1 MTREDF
7 IQKYCSENPYKE
19 QGRIEIHIN
28 NNQELT
34 EIPDCISVCDVLNI
48 DNCPNLC
55 KLPDNLSVDFL
66 FISNCP
72 KLMEL
77 PSNMDATYV
86 EWDKK
91 DGPQFA

>member
-7 IQKYCSENPYKE
+7 FKKYCSENPYKE

-28 NNQELT
+28 NNLELT
-34 EIPDCISVCDVLNI
+34 EIPDSISVCDVLNI

-55 KLPDNLSVDFL
+55 KLPDKLKVDFL

-77 PSNMDATYV
+77 PSNMDATHID
-86 EWDKK
+86 WD
-91 DGPQFA
+91 QARR

>member
-7 IQKYCSENPYKE
+7 FKKYCSENPYKE

-55 KLPDNLSVDFL
+55 KLPADLKVEFL
-66 FISNCP
+66 FISNSP

-86 EWDKK
+86 EWDKEK
-91 DGPQFA
+91 K